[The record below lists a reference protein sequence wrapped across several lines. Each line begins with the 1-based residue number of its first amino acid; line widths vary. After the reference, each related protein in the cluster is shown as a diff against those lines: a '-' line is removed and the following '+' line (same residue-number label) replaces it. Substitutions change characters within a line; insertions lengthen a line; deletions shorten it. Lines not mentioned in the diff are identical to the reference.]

1 MGPHRLRHLPS
12 RCARVCVQGKNGAKS
27 MLEKLNLETITCP
40 LAPPPALPRPA
51 PTLASPALT
60 LALRARFPAPTLTP
74 ACPRRHTRP
83 ALALCRPTHLHPPPT
98 RCREAVTE
106 IAKILYAQHDP
117 AKDKPMEVEIS
128 CAAARAR
135 ALVRT
140 SSPSPAQPH
149 RLPPQPSLSTLPWL
163 CTAQSLGERAR
174 AARAPHFLPPAP
186 TLAALAPTG
195 SAFLPNLVMYPN
207 LGRPGSPGWALAV
220 RQVDLR
226 RDGQDAHDR
235 AGRHQGSAARSKC
248 LLGSARAR
256 RLRLLRGRLAALG
269 GSALPG
275 SGRPTGR
282 PATASGAR
290 ASHLQS
296 RPFSTPL
303 TIQEEAETAAKA
315 YREAMDD
322 D

>member
-1 MGPHRLRHLPS
+1 MPRSCTHSTTPPRTS
-12 RCARVCVQGKNGAKS
+12 RWRS
-27 MLEKLNLETITCP
+27 RSR
-40 LAPPPALPRPA
+40 APPPELA
-51 PTLASPALT
+51 PS
-60 LALRARFPAPTLTP
+60 
-74 ACPRRHTRP
+74 
-83 ALALCRPTHLHPPPT
+83 
-98 RCREAVTE
+98 
-106 IAKILYAQHDP
+106 
-117 AKDKPMEVEIS
+117 S
-128 CAAARAR
+128 
-135 ALVRT
+135 RT
-140 SSPSPAQPH
+140 SSPAPPPSPN
-149 RLPPQPSLSTLPWL
+149 L
-163 CTAQSLGERAR
+163 
-174 AARAPHFLPPAP
+174 
-186 TLAALAPTG
+186 TG
-195 SAFLPNLVMYPN
+195 SPHNHLYPHCPGSALPNLWASVPARLGPRTSSPRPQPWPPWPLPVRPSFQTLLCTPPN